1 MPEAKLLYFRSGA
14 GMEQGE
20 YVVLS
25 EAGMLDEDFAEPGY
39 TLVSALPLVVLGSMD
54 DWPVELPTNETLR
67 ISRRRGPPLR
77 R

>member
-1 MPEAKLLYFRSGA
+1 MPEPKLLYFRSEA

-25 EAGMLDEDFAEPGY
+25 EAASLDEDFAEPGY
-39 TLVSALPLVVLGSMD
+39 ILHSALPLVVLGDMD